1 MCFRHFRL
9 DDLVQSGIG
18 GFPVS
23 LRLGGIMLCDFYLS
37 TEAMEFAERG
47 DSRNAWIPAD
57 HHRSLIRQ
65 QRGKIGNVRRFV
77 RSFNPPNPTNGGTRQ
92 PVRLVP
98 AGTRLGVYIGSR
110 EQVGKRRFLKS
121 RLISRVSSATDRE

>member
-57 HHRSLIRQ
+57 HHRSLILPSANSAARLATFEGSLVRLIRRI
-65 QRGKIGNVRRFV
+65 QRMAERDSRFV
-77 RSFNPPNPTNGGTRQ
+77 SHR
-92 PVRLVP
+92 PVHASAYTLDH
-98 AGTRLGVYIGSR
+98 ASR
-110 EQVGKRRFLKS
+110 
-121 RLISRVSSATDRE
+121 